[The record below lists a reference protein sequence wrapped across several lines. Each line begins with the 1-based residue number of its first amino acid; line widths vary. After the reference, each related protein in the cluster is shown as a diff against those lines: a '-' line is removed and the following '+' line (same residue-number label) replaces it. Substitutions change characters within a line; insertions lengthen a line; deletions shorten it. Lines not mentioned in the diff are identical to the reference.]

1 LATDTDARA
10 ATHFEPY
17 VLPSQPQTGAYSI
30 VHRSGTGLHSPAMSP
45 EPHFDS
51 SGNEQYCF
59 SPQRMPAMPPHILP
73 ALGVAEFDALGVAE
87 FDALGVAELDALG
100 GGRAVPAALAGG
112 VAGDGEE
119 LAVAV
124 ASGA

>member
-1 LATDTDARA
+1 
-10 ATHFEPY
+10 
-17 VLPSQPQTGAYSI
+17 
-30 VHRSGTGLHSPAMSP
+30 MSP

-51 SGNEQYCF
+51 IGNEQYCF

-73 ALGVAEFDALGVAE
+73 ALGAAELDALGVAE
-87 FDALGVAELDALG
+87 FDVLGVAELDVLG
-100 GGRAVPAALAGG
+100 GGSVVPAVLAGD